1 MKRIFTL
8 ALLATLTACNST
20 STGGVSTDSSDK
32 KTSSDSINDPAPIPS
47 QTDTT
52 LPHPG
57 DSAKNM
63 IDTAS
68 SNVKMMMDTAKKMK
82 PKM

>member
-1 MKRIFTL
+1 MKRIFTI
-8 ALLATLTACNST
+8 ALLATLVACNST
-20 STGGVSTDSSDK
+20 PGTGGVSTDSSDK
-32 KTSSDSINDPAPIPS
+32 KMSSDSINDPAPIPS

-57 DSAKNM
+57 DSAKDM

-68 SNVKMMMDTAKKMK
+68 GNVKMKM
-82 PKM
+82 